1 MTELDAKQELTPS
14 QILVSQKEAAK
25 MLGTTVGSLNVLRAT
40 GRNPIPFVRWGNRI
54 RYRRDDIEKWI
65 ADNTVSGAR

>member
-1 MTELDAKQELTPS
+1 MTELVAKQESETTS
-14 QILVSQKEAAK
+14 ILLSQKDAAK

-54 RYRRDDIEKWI
+54 RYRREDIEKWI
-65 ADNTVSGAR
+65 ADNTIEADK